1 MPRDTQA
8 VRLRR
13 ELLVKLAQA
22 IFRGDLAERVDRFP
36 LEMRPRGAEHP
47 LRCCLHKER
56 AVLRYRAMAMLG
68 FSTQDEA
75 DELRPLAD
83 YAREALERPHRA
95 PGLLTV
101 IEDACSACV
110 KTSYVV
116 SDACRGCLAQSCLL
130 NCPKGAISIQ
140 HGRSVIDPDRC
151 VSCGRC
157 QGLCAFNAILRVP
170 IPCEEACPVEAIRR
184 GERGKQVIDEAR
196 CIACGRCMGACPFGA
211 IAERSELVEVLSAL
225 AAGRPMVALAAP
237 ALAAQ
242 FEASLEQVAGAL
254 RRLGFTTVVEVA
266 AGADQAAEDE
276 RRELAERLEAG
287 EPFMTSSCCPAYTG
301 YVDLKLPG
309 LKPRVSGTASPL
321 AYAAKRAA
329 EQFPGLPRVFLSPC
343 LAKRKEA
350 QDGRVEHV
358 LTFEELGAA
367 FMALD
372 IEVGAVPPSPPDLA
386 ATPRGRAFAAAGGV
400 AAAVGVEAET
410 LAGLGPDTLRRLRQL
425 AGAKTGA
432 RFVEVMGCEGGCV
445 NGPCTLADPR
455 VAKRRLERQP

>member
-1 MPRDTQA
+1 MPHDTQA
-8 VRLRR
+8 KRLRR
-13 ELLVKLAQA
+13 ELLAKLAGA

-36 LEMRPRGAEHP
+36 LDMRPRDAGQP

-68 FSTQDEA
+68 FSVQDET

-83 YAREALERPHRA
+83 YAREALGRRRRA

-184 GERGKQVIDEAR
+184 GESGKQVIDEAR

-225 AAGRPMVALAAP
+225 AAGRPLVALAAP

-242 FEASLEQVAGAL
+242 FEASLEQLVGAL
-254 RRLGFTTVVEVA
+254 KRLGFTAVVEVA

-276 RRELAERLEAG
+276 RRELAGRLEEG

-309 LKPRVSGTASPL
+309 LKPRVSHTASPMT
-321 AYAAKRAA
+321 YAAMRAS
-329 EQFPGLPRVFLSPC
+329 ERFQGVPRVFLSPC
-343 LAKRKEA
+343 LAKRREA
-350 QDGRVEHV
+350 LDGRVEHV

-372 IEVGAVPPSPPDLA
+372 IEVGAMPPAPPDLA
-386 ATPRGRAFAAAGGV
+386 ATSKGRAFAAAGGV

-425 AGAKTGA
+425 AGGKAAA

-455 VAKRRLERQP
+455 VAKRRLG